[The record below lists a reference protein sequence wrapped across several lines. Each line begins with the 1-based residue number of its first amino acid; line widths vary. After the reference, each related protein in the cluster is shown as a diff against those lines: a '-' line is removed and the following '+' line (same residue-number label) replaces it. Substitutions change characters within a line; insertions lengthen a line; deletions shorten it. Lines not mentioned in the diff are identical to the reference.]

1 MDEINI
7 EQHLPQVNI
16 DTATRTYHLP
26 IASET
31 TLGGI
36 KVGTN
41 LTIEEDGTLN
51 AEATEYQLPAATADT
66 LGGIKVGL
74 ALAISDGV
82 LSVSCDQALDGSSTR
97 PVRNSVVTS
106 NINTLS
112 SNLTGVSNTV
122 TTLGNNYTTLSGTV
136 SDHTTTLSNLDTA
149 VTNLGLT
156 VSGHT
161 IAIEGN
167 TSSIGDLSETVTT
180 MGSTVSDIQGD
191 ITTINNSVGDLS
203 SDVTLLKYQTSAS
216 ITNSYLLPVSTWSS
230 GDITIDRRGKVATAT
245 FNLGCTL
252 TMHNTDVVIYTL
264 TENVPNATTFGILLT
279 DAGTIL
285 CKIDTDGIIT
295 LMNPEGDNKTITTVQ
310 GQITLLYQ

>member
-51 AEATEYQLPAATADT
+51 AEATEYQLPAATANT
-66 LGGIKVGL
+66 LGGIKVGS

-82 LSVSCDQALDGSSTR
+82 LSVSCDQALDAGSTR

-112 SNLTGVSNTV
+112 SDLTGVGNTV
-122 TTLGNNYTTLSGTV
+122 TTLSNNYTTLSGTV
-136 SDHTTTLSNLDTA
+136 GDHTTALSNLDTA

-161 IAIEGN
+161 TAIEGN
-167 TSSIGDLSETVTT
+167 TSSIGDLSESVTT
-180 MGSTVSDIQGD
+180 MSGTISDIQGD
-191 ITTINNSVGDLS
+191 IVNLSDGSNILAGKVDTLDASV
-203 SDVTLLKYQTSAS
+203 SDE
-216 ITNSYLLPVSTWSS
+216 ITYSYLLPVSTWTS
-230 GDITIDRRGKVATAT
+230 GSITLERRGKVGTV
-245 FNLGCTL
+245 NINIEGSLTL
-252 TMHNTDVVIYTL
+252 AHDTPSSIYTFSVNIP
-264 TENVPNATTFGILLT
+264 TSDSFGV
-279 DAGTIL
+279 L
-285 CKIDTDGIIT
+285 CSDDGIVVAKIDDQGELSIESIDGNKNIT
-295 LMNPEGDNKTITTVQ
+295 KLQGSITV
-310 GQITLLYQ
+310 LYS

>member
-7 EQHLPQVNI
+7 QQHTPQVNI
-16 DTATRTYHLP
+16 DTATLTYHLP

-36 KVGTN
+36 KVGSN

-51 AEATEYQLPAATADT
+51 AEATEYQLPAATAST
-66 LGGIKVGL
+66 LGGIKVGA

-82 LSVSCDQALDGSSTR
+82 LSVSADQALDTSSVN

-106 NINTLS
+106 NINTLT
-112 SNLTGVSNTV
+112 SNLSGVSDTV
-122 TTLGNNYTTLSGTV
+122 TTLSNNYTTLSGTV
-136 SDHTTTLSNLDTA
+136 SDHTTALTTLDGT
-149 VTNLGLT
+149 VTDLGLT
-156 VSGHT
+156 VSDHT
-161 IAIEGN
+161 TAIEGN
-167 TSSIGDLSETVTT
+167 TSSIGDLSAALDALDDRVDTT
-180 MGSTVSDIQGD
+180 EGD
-191 ITTINNSVGDLS
+191 ITTINNSVADLS
-203 SDVTLLKYQTSAS
+203 SDVTLLKYQTSET

-230 GDITIDRRGKVATAT
+230 GDITIDRRGKVAIAT
-245 FNLGCTL
+245 FNLGCSL
-252 TMHNTDVVIYTL
+252 TIHNTDVVIYTL
-264 TENVPNATTFGILLT
+264 TQNVPNATTYGILLT

-285 CKIDTDGIIT
+285 CKIDTDGIVT